1 MTQQFETYVPSLKHQ
16 KLLKIAEEQTLLR
29 EKEHDQKLLSQATNE
44 VISYFEKFRYWWI
57 NDHEMIF
64 DRETG
69 LLWQGQPDLSKKF
82 NYHEQDKANRYLKSL
97 TLGGIL
103 GWRTPSDKEFK
114 GILDPKTFP
123 LKLGS

>member
-16 KLLKIAEEQTLLR
+16 KLLKMAEEQTLLR
-29 EKEHDQKLLSQATNE
+29 EKEHDKKLLSQATNE

-82 NYHEQDKANRYLKSL
+82 NYHEQDKANLYLNSL
-97 TLGGIL
+97 KLGGIN
-103 GWRTPSDKEFK
+103 G
-114 GILDPKTFP
+114 
-123 LKLGS
+123 